1 MGHTTEQTD
10 ERDSGM
16 MKISLNGED
25 YTAKEPVSVEG
36 LLKELGVHPQ
46 RVAVEVNFRIIRKAD
61 YSRAMIKDGDSVEV
75 VSFVGGGI

>member
-1 MGHTTEQTD
+1 
-10 ERDSGM
+10 M